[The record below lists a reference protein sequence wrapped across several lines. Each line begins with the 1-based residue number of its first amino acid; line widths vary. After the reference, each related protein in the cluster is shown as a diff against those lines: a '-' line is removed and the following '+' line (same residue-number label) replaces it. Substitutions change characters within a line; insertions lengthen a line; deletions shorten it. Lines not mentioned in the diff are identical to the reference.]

1 MSGACYLARD
11 RTIRSPM
18 KALALAALLHIVA
31 AALPAQGPTRKI
43 EGEVAGSYFFGN
55 TRQTVARTRAQYE
68 RSDSG
73 FAVRTTARFSYG
85 ELTQEAVG
93 TTVNKRSWEAGA
105 SYDFHP
111 YADFTPF
118 LRALMEASLENR
130 IQRRISAGVGSRYN
144 IIRTT
149 ATDLIFSVGAAGE
162 QTEPLV
168 PAGAPAQEARTLARG
183 SSEIRLRREFSP
195 TVGFTMDARYQPA
208 LTEPAD
214 YTIAWVNTLKVRLA
228 RFAAL
233 TVTFRDNYDNQAVA
247 RGARVNHDGEVLVGL
262 LTSF

>member
-1 MSGACYLARD
+1 MRY
-11 RTIRSPM
+11 
-18 KALALAALLHIVA
+18 LALAAFLPILASTLH
-31 AALPAQGPTRKI
+31 AQGPKRKI

-55 TRQTVARTRAQYE
+55 TRQTVSSTRAQFE

-73 FAVRTTARFSYG
+73 FTFRTMARFNYG
-85 ELTQEAVG
+85 ELTQDVIG

-105 SYDFHP
+105 NYDFHP

-118 LRALMEASLENR
+118 VKAMIESSLENR
-130 IQRRISAGVGSRYN
+130 IQRRVSAGVGSRYN

-149 ATDLIFSVGAAGE
+149 ATDLIFSLGAAGE

-168 PAGAPAQEARTLARG
+168 PAGAPALETKTLARG

-195 TVGFTMDARYQPA
+195 TVGFTMETRYQPA
-208 LTEPAD
+208 LTGPSD
-214 YTIAWVNTLKVRLA
+214 YTITSVNTLKMRLA

-233 TVTFRDNYDNQAVA
+233 TLTFRDNYDNQAVA
-247 RGARVNHDGEVLVGL
+247 RGARVNNDGEVLVGL
-262 LTSF
+262 LTTF